1 MKLGDICSAPCFA
14 RASEFTI
21 PAAGCSQN
29 ELEFGHEDGRRY
41 FAVLLRNHDM
51 RRSVALNPK
60 VAIVGLS
67 PAANQIDEFVD
78 TYRKSGDYGTASIA
92 GAFASLAPDIIR
104 MFKGLGMAD
113 KLGLVF
119 PDLNTLA
126 MHPDVY
132 VTSLVAC
139 ASLTTDGS
147 SDDFDPNL
155 LPAAR
160 RCMVDRFARE
170 MLNPDFMRLSYIV
183 ILGAKG
189 WSAIKSVRMSDNLS
203 LLEHLQKQG
212 KRVFNLPHPS
222 GQNREYVNLASLPA
236 EHAPTRD
243 NYVSERWVEYLLKPT
258 KPGKRKQAESKYR
271 KRRETV
277 WRTIDELRREIAS
290 MEAV

>member
-14 RASEFTI
+14 RASEFII

-41 FAVLLRNHDM
+41 FAVLLRNHDI
-51 RRSVALNPK
+51 RRSVAFNPK

-67 PAANQIDEFVD
+67 PAGTQIDAFVD
-78 TYRKSGDYGTASIA
+78 TYRNSGYYGTASIA
-92 GAFASLAPDIIR
+92 GAFAGLAPDIIK
-104 MFKGLGMAD
+104 MLKGLGIAD
-113 KLGLVF
+113 KLDLAF
-119 PDLNTLA
+119 PAPTLD

-139 ASLTTDGS
+139 ASLTTNGS
-147 SDDFDPNL
+147 SDDFDPTL
-155 LPAAR
+155 VPAAR
-160 RCMVDRFARE
+160 RCMVDRFASE
-170 MLNPDFMRLSYIV
+170 MLNPDFKRLSHIL

-243 NYVSERWVEYLLKPT
+243 NYVSEKWVEYLLKPPKEG
-258 KPGKRKQAESKYR
+258 KPKQAEGKYR
-271 KRRETV
+271 NRRETV
-277 WRTIDELRREIAS
+277 WRTIDELRQEIAS
-290 MEAV
+290 MEAI